1 MLRLLVL
8 TIGILAIAISISL
21 SVLWAVGAGSMAFI
35 GPPKLASLVE
45 GNPRR
50 DIYVSPLIE
59 PYTQDIGPASK
70 HLARVSIAV
79 RAVRPPTG
87 IVKLALRITSTPS
100 GQLVRE
106 ATAVVWEPV
115 PLLPDSAYPT
125 GVSWSSFDFAP
136 VGEIANDGL
145 TLSVI
150 PLDGEAQHIGLAMSR
165 PDGIGTSNIRIGA
178 SGREAPWDL
187 TYTQAGLMSTRDH
200 IGYLI
205 RADALWGLGGLALG
219 SLVSSASSCTW
230 TWCFNKTP
238 IEWFVWFLVVGVL
251 VAQFRG
257 TFRVFRH
264 AGLARWFL
272 GAMCGVAL
280 VLVGSCLII
289 PLVVSDLP
297 GIVGGGDRSDRGPL
311 PIVGAVACLALGM
324 RMVSIIDTGSSI
336 GAIFRASG
344 RAAVVREVMVVVS
357 LGLVGVAVLL
367 ELFVPG
373 ITTEVILGVGVSG
386 TLVAVLVRLFELST
400 YGVRSSATGG

>member
-8 TIGILAIAISISL
+8 TIGILAIAISVLL
-21 SVLWAVGAGSMAFI
+21 SVLGAVGAGSVAFI

-87 IVKLALRITSTPS
+87 TVKLALRITSTPS

-106 ATAVVWEPV
+106 ATAVVWEPEPV
-115 PLLPDSAYPT
+115 LPDSAYPT
-125 GVSWSSFDFAP
+125 GVSWASFDFAP

-187 TYTQAGLMSTRDH
+187 TYTQSGLMSTRDH

-219 SLVSSASSCTW
+219 SLVSNASSCTW
-230 TWCFNKTP
+230 TWCFNKAL
-238 IEWFVWFLVVGVL
+238 IEWFVWFLVFGVL

-257 TFRVFRH
+257 TFPVFRH

-280 VLVGSCLII
+280 VLGGSCLII
-289 PLVVSDLP
+289 PLLVSDLP
-297 GIVGGGDRSDRGPL
+297 GIVGGGRSPL

-324 RMVSIIDTGSSI
+324 RVVCIIDTGSSI

-344 RAAVVREVMVVVS
+344 WAAVASEVMVVVS
-357 LGLVGVAVLL
+357 LGLIGVAVLL